1 MKNPRLER
9 LNQEHRSAQIRL
21 IREKHR
27 EKQQLAE
34 AKELTRKARTRRL
47 CTRGGMLES
56 FLEAPNILT
65 DDDVME
71 FLTCIFDFNSVQR
84 KLDHCGSKGSDH
96 GRNLRGSGGRPVT
109 KVRAQLYT
117 GRADSCVLPKA
128 SCGKPDDFCK
138 KMPKSSQGKHTF
150 PCDGCAVYPFVLLR
164 TMKDHRPQFA
174 FSWNCGWFAVYS
186 KSQLENCETH

>member
-56 FLEAPNILT
+56 FLQAPSILT

-71 FLTCIFDFNSVQR
+71 LLTFIFRQPIVQ
-84 KLDHCGSKGSDH
+84 
-96 GRNLRGSGGRPVT
+96 RNLRLTIEDRKEAILAEIDAEAEEDP
-109 KVRAQLYT
+109 
-117 GRADSCVLPKA
+117 
-128 SCGKPDDFCK
+128 
-138 KMPKSSQGKHTF
+138 
-150 PCDGCAVYPFVLLR
+150 
-164 TMKDHRPQFA
+164 
-174 FSWNCGWFAVYS
+174 
-186 KSQLENCETH
+186 

>member
-9 LNQEHRSAQIRL
+9 LNQEHRTAEIRL
-21 IREKHR
+21 TREKHR

-71 FLTCIFDFNSVQR
+71 FLTCIFDINSVQR
-84 KLDHCGSKGSDH
+84 KL
-96 GRNLRGSGGRPVT
+96 N
-109 KVRAQLYT
+109 QLIVDRT
-117 GRADSCVLPKA
+117 EAIMAEIKA
-128 SCGKPDDFCK
+128 EAEEDP
-138 KMPKSSQGKHTF
+138 
-150 PCDGCAVYPFVLLR
+150 
-164 TMKDHRPQFA
+164 
-174 FSWNCGWFAVYS
+174 
-186 KSQLENCETH
+186 